1 MFFLNSKIKENL
13 LFTNKKFQSLMTG
26 FFFFICSEWIERL
39 CVSWLI
45 LKSTNS
51 ILATLVSFAITQ
63 IIQTIF
69 SPFTAAAADKFG
81 RNKIII
87 MVGITRF
94 FILCFFALL
103 VFQNKNFLILAYLAS
118 GMTGLTRSFIVPAIQ
133 GSVIN
138 SVDEN
143 QKIPAM
149 LIYSMIMRLTGVIGS
164 LLGGAF
170 SIIFGIEQAILLSG
184 FFGLIGSI
192 SLLLKSSQFKE
203 VKNTGNY
210 FANIKDGLK
219 IVFGNVYTRN
229 LLLFA
234 GIVEI
239 FGFSIFSLLSSI
251 TKFILDA
258 EIGVLSILQTGI
270 SLGGFFG
277 ILGLFKWKDINKAHS
292 IVTIIALIFGISITM
307 ITLTN
312 NLYMAI
318 FFLSIVGACGA
329 CFDAVQWTYLQKNVP
344 SKLRSTAVSAWFIT
358 VGLGWTGHLFIG
370 YMSDK
375 ISLDFSILFT
385 GTVLIFSSFFFFI
398 INKRN
403 K

>member
-1 MFFLNSKIKENL
+1 MCY
-13 LFTNKKFQSLMTG
+13 NKKYGQQQQENKTKLAF
-26 FFFFICSEWIERL
+26 
-39 CVSWLI
+39 

-184 FFGLIGSI
+184 FFFFNAS
-192 SLLLKSSQFKE
+192 E
-203 VKNTGNY
+203 V
-210 FANIKDGLK
+210 
-219 IVFGNVYTRN
+219 
-229 LLLFA
+229 
-234 GIVEI
+234 
-239 FGFSIFSLLSSI
+239 
-251 TKFILDA
+251 
-258 EIGVLSILQTGI
+258 
-270 SLGGFFG
+270 
-277 ILGLFKWKDINKAHS
+277 
-292 IVTIIALIFGISITM
+292 
-307 ITLTN
+307 
-312 NLYMAI
+312 
-318 FFLSIVGACGA
+318 
-329 CFDAVQWTYLQKNVP
+329 VP
-344 SKLRSTAVSAWFIT
+344 MPLVIT
-358 VGLGWTGHLFIG
+358 VT
-370 YMSDK
+370 DP
-375 ISLDFSILFT
+375 FSTNLT
-385 GTVLIFSSFFFFI
+385 
-398 INKRN
+398 
-403 K
+403 